1 MYQKSARPFYQNALG
16 NQSLITSPDSTVREI
31 GRILIKINKT
41 EESEG
46 TKMELWDIYDSN
58 KQRTG
63 RTMKRNDWC
72 LKDGEYHLTVLGVI
86 VRPDGK
92 FLITQRVMSKSWAP
106 GWWEVSGGA
115 AMAGEDSAD
124 AVKREILEET
134 GLDVTGCEGGYL
146 FSYQRE
152 NPGEGDNYFVDI
164 YRFVMDFDESD
175 VKIQQEE
182 AAGYRLATAEEI
194 RELAAQGIFLH
205 YDSIKKAF
213 EL

>member
-1 MYQKSARPFYQNALG
+1 
-16 NQSLITSPDSTVREI
+16 
-31 GRILIKINKT
+31 
-41 EESEG
+41 
-46 TKMELWDIYDSN
+46 MELWDIYDSN

-72 LKDGEYHLTVLGVI
+72 LKDGEYHLTVLGVV

-92 FLITQRVMSKSWAP
+92 FLITQRVMTKAWAP

-115 AMAGEDSAD
+115 AQAGEDSQD

-146 FSYQRE
+146 FTYHRE
-152 NPGEGDNYFVDI
+152 NPGKGDNYFGDV
-164 YRFVMDFDESD
+164 YRFIKDFDEKE
-175 VKIQQEE
+175 VKPQEE
-182 AAGYRLATAEEI
+182 ETLGFQLATAQEI
-194 RELAAQGIFLH
+194 KAIADQGIFLH
-205 YDSIKKAF
+205 YDSIKQAF